1 MLDIRPA
8 EQHEIDRII
17 AAEESPA
24 AREHHRQRWAQQT
37 RGDADYLF
45 ARQDGEVVGHS
56 MLLRRSRY
64 AEVQAG
70 PNPAEING
78 LYAYEQG
85 RGIGTAIIA
94 AAEALAIDWGYSSIG
109 LAVEPGN
116 TGARRLYERLGYQQW
131 DGPQVID
138 EWTEKDADG
147 HVVVAH
153 RDLCLYLFK
162 PLPNPAG
169 LRG

>member
-8 EQHEIDRII
+8 EPDELDRII

-24 AREHHRQRWAQQT
+24 AREHHRQRWAQQI
-37 RGDADYLF
+37 RGDAVYLF

-56 MLLRRSRY
+56 MLLRRSKY

-70 PNPAEING
+70 PDPAEING

-94 AAEALAIDWGYSSIG
+94 AAEALAAEWGYQTIG
-109 LAVEPGN
+109 LAVEPDN
-116 TGARRLYERLGYQQW
+116 TGARRLYERLGYQRW
-131 DGPQVID
+131 DGPHVID

-147 HVVVAH
+147 RVLVAH
-153 RDLCLYLFK
+153 QDLCVYLFK
-162 PLPNPAG
+162 PLPSRA
-169 LRG
+169 